1 MSTYLTKADLRSRG
15 WSNQLI
21 RNYLGAPDI
30 KNSSPTKS
38 SGRPQ
43 QLYFVNRVLLIEDS
57 PAYKVARAH
66 KERLSERMQRQLD
79 LKSKQFADI
88 VTAID
93 LPDMAKEYEIV
104 LREHGD
110 SHLESRLALQLLL
123 GKVKLLD
130 AQLDVYVWHS
140 GICDARSM
148 LKKRILARIIEQCPA
163 LEKVAEMEITVT

>member
-1 MSTYLTKADLRSRG
+1 MADLRERV

-21 RNYLGAPDI
+21 RTHLGVPDI
-30 KNSSPTKS
+30 KNSSPIKA

-43 QLYFVNRVLLIEDS
+43 QLYFINRVLLVENS
-57 PAYKVARAH
+57 PAYKAARVR
-66 KERLSERMQRQLD
+66 KDKLSERMQRQIE
-79 LKSKQFADI
+79 LKNKHFADI

-93 LPDMAKEYEIV
+93 LPDMAKEYEII

-110 SHLESRLALQLLL
+110 SNLESRLALQLLL

-140 GICDARSM
+140 GIRDARSM